1 MTISSLS
8 SRANFRLASAGW
20 RAGCALL
27 GGIVIGAAVS
37 LFTMVAAS
45 ILVGW
50 DAAMAMYLTWTF
62 ISVGRLDPEATA
74 RLAKRED
81 PNTATAELLLLA
93 AGTTMLVA
101 VAFALVRASQATGGT
116 KALLITLGLV
126 SVVLSWTLVH
136 TIFGL
141 RYARA
146 YYSDPPGG
154 IEFNETEPPNYT
166 DFFYFAFTVGM
177 TFQVSD
183 TNITTK
189 SIRRSTLRHALLSY
203 LFGAV
208 LLGLVIN
215 VVAALLK

>member
-8 SRANFRLASAGW
+8 SRANLRLASSGW
-20 RAGCALL
+20 RAGSALL
-27 GGIVIGAAVS
+27 GGIVVGAAVS
-37 LFTMVAAS
+37 PFTMTAAS

-62 ISVGRLDPEATA
+62 ISVRRLDPDVTA

-81 PNTATAELLLLA
+81 PNTAMAEILLLA

-101 VAFALVRASQATGGT
+101 VGFALVRASQATGGT
-116 KALLITLGLV
+116 KAFLISLGLV

-136 TIFGL
+136 TIFAL

-154 IEFNETEPPNYT
+154 IDFNETDPPTYT
-166 DFFYFAFTVGM
+166 DFVYFAFTVGM

-189 SIRRSTLRHALLSY
+189 SIRRTTLRHALLSY